1 MDISVKGKN
10 FDITDSLRN
19 HAKQKLSKTAR
30 FSDSVMTAEVTLATE
45 RNWHVA
51 KITLNCKG
59 SDLHAE
65 EKSTDMY
72 NSIDRVVEKLE
83 RELKK
88 QREKETNHR
97 ASRSAT
103 PAGEESAE
111 REPENGKK
119 KEKDDGFGARIES
132 VQRFTPQSMTVDE
145 AIKEMESSGDDFV
158 GFLNEDTGKF
168 QLIHRKGRGYG
179 ILEPRLS

>member
-103 PAGEESAE
+103 PAGEESVE
-111 REPENGKK
+111 KEPEAKK
-119 KEKDDGFGARIES
+119 KDQDHFGARIES

-145 AIKEMESSGDDFV
+145 AIKEMESSGEDFL

>member
-1 MDISVKGKN
+1 MEITVKGKG

-19 HAKQKLSKTAR
+19 HARTKLGKTTR
-30 FSDSVMTAEVTLATE
+30 FSDNVLTAEVTLSCE
-45 RNWHVA
+45 RNWHIA

-88 QREKETNHR
+88 QREKEVSYRGHR
-97 ASRSAT
+97 NVADAPSGERDE
-103 PAGEESAE
+103 GEE
-111 REPENGKK
+111 RH
-119 KEKDDGFGARIES
+119 KDTDPHSPRIES
-132 VQRFTPQSMTVDE
+132 VRRFVPPSMSTEE
-145 AIKEMESSGDDFV
+145 AIKEMESGDDGFYC
-158 GFLNEDTGKF
+158 FLNEDTGRF
-168 QLIHRKGRGYG
+168 QIVYRQGRGFAV
-179 ILEPRLS
+179 LEPRLDDN